1 MESKN
6 NEDKKSK
13 VEGINLNEIN
23 ILNNN
28 SNYNEIYK
36 KLKSL
41 QEYIIR
47 NNKKYKKTKDL
58 LEQIKK
64 ILNNSNLNILDYYK
78 ILKKLENIDIFK
90 KETNKIIE
98 LDEKKENNYYIDP
111 NTYDLV
117 IKEKVKNNYEKN
129 NTNIKIIED
138 KYYIQN
144 LYLKNNLY
152 QDEFNESFSEKHK
165 KIDLNEIYTINK
177 EPSNQKDFNYKIDNN
192 DKYLNKSDFN
202 KNLQDFEII
211 DISQNSDN
219 KYIEAIKENIEDENK
234 KIKIYL
240 LPHILDDKKK
250 FFKVKFNNINNWCCI
265 GIIKNNKKLDEL
277 QKYNNKINFI
287 NIETLNNTP
296 NYLITSDNYI
306 FEWNGHET
314 IYNKIKDNDDLY
326 YLQNGVEL
334 TFIYSPNNKTFKI
347 LIGHKKIY
355 TFESILY
362 NKEVNYKPCFI
373 FDDGSD
379 IPKFEIN

>member
-13 VEGINLNEIN
+13 VERINLNEID

-117 IKEKVKNNYEKN
+117 IKEKIKNNYEKT

-152 QDEFNESFSEKHK
+152 QEELNESFSEKHK

-192 DKYLNKSDFN
+192 DKYLNKSDLN
-202 KNLQDFEII
+202 KNSQDFEII

-219 KYIEAIKENIEDENK
+219 KYIEAIKENIEDKNK

-265 GIIKNNKKLDEL
+265 GIIKNNRKLDEL
-277 QKYNNKINFI
+277 QKYNKLKVVLSLF
-287 NIETLNNTP
+287 
-296 NYLITSDNYI
+296 
-306 FEWNGHET
+306 
-314 IYNKIKDNDDLY
+314 KIKSFY
-326 YLQNGVEL
+326 QNL
-334 TFIYSPNNKTFKI
+334 RII
-347 LIGHKKIY
+347 
-355 TFESILY
+355 
-362 NKEVNYKPCFI
+362 
-373 FDDGSD
+373 
-379 IPKFEIN
+379 